1 MNYEA
6 EFEIIDLILASDFET
21 RGVDAFSLCVLKM
34 ERQIRRLFTHLI
46 YQCPDFIAGDIPEL
60 IRVLSGNKKIYFR
73 HFIAGIDS
81 LYPKSVSD
89 IYGATYQTSLGHV
102 ENALGVRNKVFHG
115 QLTGNGLSR
124 EQLLAMVSNIR
135 CWSSTLAT
143 SFMSEYGYDGFA
155 RDSFQKSKRP
165 EAFKG
170 IPWPFSSVQEYEGYL
185 SELSKFKKA

>member
-6 EFEIIDLILASDFET
+6 EFEIVDLILASDFET

-34 ERQIRRLFTHLI
+34 ERQMRRLFTHLI
-46 YQCPDFIAGDIPEL
+46 YQCPDFNAGDVPEL
-60 IRVLSGNKKIYFR
+60 IKVLSDNKKIYFR

-81 LYPKSVSD
+81 IYPKPVSD
-89 IYGATYQTSLGHV
+89 VYGATYQDSLGHIDK
-102 ENALGVRNKVFHG
+102 ALGVRNKVFHG

-143 SFMSEYGYDGFA
+143 SFLWEYGYDGFA
-155 RDSFQKSKRP
+155 RNSFQKSKRP
-165 EAFKG
+165 ETFKE
-170 IPWPFSSVQEYEGYL
+170 ITWPFSSTQEYEGYL
-185 SELSKFKKA
+185 GELSKCKKA